1 MTGFSFLKGFG
12 SGCALAMV
20 VGPWKR
26 RMGTWGCLDTQNWL
40 AASFKFLWTSPT
52 SRGILSG
59 IWLLKHIS
67 TYYLFSPEKN
77 VHDSGKHI
85 KYLLMINHKQGY
97 LGGSEVVWCVGHLP
111 YTWPTWSVFHIVLGA
126 PSEVILEHHQV
137 WPPTNKK
144 KFVWG
149 QKCKIIHRF
158 HI

>member
-26 RMGTWGCLDTQNWL
+26 RMSTWGCLDTQSWL

-52 SRGILSG
+52 NRGILSG
-59 IWLLKHIS
+59 IWLLIHIS

-77 VHDSGKHI
+77 FHDSGKHI
-85 KYLLMINHKQGY
+85 KYVLMINHKQGY
-97 LGGSEVVWCVGHLP
+97 LGGSEVVRCVGHLT
-111 YTWPTWSVFHIVLGA
+111 YTWPTRPTNNIPYCPWA

-137 WPPTNKK
+137 WPPTK
-144 KFVWG
+144 
-149 QKCKIIHRF
+149 QKEICLGTKM
-158 HI
+158 